1 MVGFVN
7 QSTLVTSGVIQ
18 GFIIILLIINIR
30 VDSNSGAIAIPLRCL
45 HFHGNRVLAVSLD
58 S

>member
-1 MVGFVN
+1 MVEFLN

-30 VDSNSGAIAIPLRCL
+30 VDSNSGAIVIPLRCL
-45 HFHGNRVLAVSLD
+45 HFHGNRVLAVNLD